1 MASGDVEDTGLRAVE
16 TGTALTA
23 IEQRQVALLDDGT
36 VLAARVEGGDIFVPI
51 RPLCTA
57 LGLTSQ
63 SQIRRIRA
71 DEVLSESLRELRIEA
86 AGGPQVYQCLHL
98 EAVPLWLA
106 LIQPSKVK
114 AELRQRLIIYKRW
127 VRQRV
132 WEAFNAETGLGQELG
147 HGDLAPDSAVS
158 LTPME
163 SQSDTL
169 TLRQIERLGIA
180 LTTLAR
186 EQMALAARHDRAIAH
201 VREDVDEL
209 RARVDKAAIVMRD
222 TIFDVRA
229 LKARLATGDTVTDA
243 QASEIAALVK
253 TIATALTAREGAAS
267 GGRRSNAYAGLYDA
281 LYRQFG
287 VTSYKRVRA
296 DDYAAVIA
304 WLEEYA
310 RVAGVAG
317 GQNHPDDSV

>member
-1 MASGDVEDTGLRAVE
+1 MAEGNDNGEAPAAD
-16 TGTALTA
+16 TGTALMTV
-23 IEQRQVALLDDGT
+23 EHRQVTLLDGNE

-57 LGLTSQ
+57 LGLASQ

-71 DEVLSESLRELRIEA
+71 DEVLAESLRDLRITA
-86 AGGPQVYQCLHL
+86 AGGTQTYQCLHL

-147 HGDLAPDSAVS
+147 HRDLTAVPASA
-158 LTPME
+158 E
-163 SQSDTL
+163 SQGEL
-169 TLRQIERLGIA
+169 MTLRQIESLGIA

-186 EQMALAARHDRAIAH
+186 EQMVLAQRHDQAIVE
-201 VREDVDEL
+201 VRHDVDEL
-209 RARVDKAAIVMRD
+209 RTRLDKAAIVMRD

-229 LKARLATGDTVTDA
+229 LKARMTTGATVTDA
-243 QASEIAALVK
+243 QAAEIATFVK
-253 TIATALTAREGAAS
+253 TIATALTARDSATPGA
-267 GGRRSNAYAGLYDA
+267 RRGSAYGALYDA
-281 LYRQFG
+281 LYRQFA

-296 DDYAAVIA
+296 EDYAAVIA

-310 RVAGVAG
+310 RAAGVAG
-317 GQNHPDDSV
+317 GQARADKDGG